1 MTERI
6 PQSGEIYRHFK
17 DKLYQVI
24 TVAKHSETGELLV
37 VYQALYGD
45 FAVYARPLAMFTSE
59 VDHIKY
65 PQVTQRYRFEKVERE
80 TLTKPAAGETQKH
93 ETPAAGK
100 TPEWEVPA
108 KPATGKTP
116 ESEMFAKPVAGET
129 QECEN
134 QKKPSTA
141 DDSAGEGAS
150 AAGGDSDCG
159 GVHPKLMEFL
169 DTDDFEEKYN
179 ILVSMRDC
187 ITDRLINDMAVVLDV
202 VIPEGELDD
211 RYEALKSCV
220 RTRQRYETTRLR

>member
-80 TLTKPAAGETQKH
+80 TLTKPVAGEM
-93 ETPAAGK
+93 
-100 TPEWEVPA
+100 PEREVPA

-116 ESEMFAKPVAGET
+116 EREMFAKPVAGET

-134 QKKPSTA
+134 QKKPSAT

>member
-65 PQVTQRYRFEKVERE
+65 PQVTQRYRFEKVGRE
-80 TLTKPAAGETQKH
+80 VLTK
-93 ETPAAGK
+93 PAAGK
-100 TPEWEVPA
+100 TPER
-108 KPATGKTP
+108 
-116 ESEMFAKPVAGET
+116 EMFAKPVAGET

-134 QKKPSTA
+134 QKKPSA
-141 DDSAGEGAS
+141 AGEGAS
-150 AAGGDSDCG
+150 AAGGDSDRG

-220 RTRQRYETTRLR
+220 RTRQRYETNRLR